1 MWPLGGGFL
10 MFTVM
15 QSLVG
20 AAYFELFGRPIDQ
33 VMADSD
39 VFVLLMLLTFGV
51 SVLAVSVLS
60 TGPFASHRVKITR
73 GRIDFESSMGIFP
86 YSGTKTDATPDDI
99 ESIPAVMG
107 YKVVLLNGE
116 SAGLTYP
123 WIEPFRFSWLKQAES
138 EAMANVMRSS
148 LTDLNGAGD

>member
-1 MWPLGGGFL
+1 MWPFGVGIL
-10 MFTVM
+10 MLMTM
-15 QSLVG
+15 ESLI
-20 AAYFELFGRPIDQ
+20 AAANFGLFGQPVDQ

-39 VFVLLMLLTFGV
+39 VFVLLMFLTFGV

-60 TGPFASHRVKITR
+60 TGPFALHRVEITR
-73 GRIDFESSMGIFP
+73 GRIEFESRMGIFF
-86 YSGTKTDATPDDI
+86 YSGTKADATPDDI

-148 LTDLNGAGD
+148 LADLNGARD